1 MILQVLVNSNLAGDS
16 LAWPNPLLGL
26 FDHGGDLVWACH
38 HAATNSFFHC
48 PRLRTT
54 TIQVNAIDPRTNHLC
69 STSEFDGVIRGKLC
83 DDRTLVVTSTE
94 V

>member
-1 MILQVLVNSNLAGDS
+1 MDGYVVYASRFYSLDKSYRLAVKYVSRETRNWLWPMILQVLVNSNLAGDS

-48 PRLRTT
+48 P
-54 TIQVNAIDPRTNHLC
+54 
-69 STSEFDGVIRGKLC
+69 
-83 DDRTLVVTSTE
+83 
-94 V
+94 